1 MSPVPATH
9 PVSSPTTPAAMPD
22 YSHAPTINH
31 EHVFNTPQPIME
43 QKAQVN
49 TPHSPDRESRITLG
63 TRPLNNQEPVTP
75 IPPVNSSFPNI
86 LGAHRVS
93 STSYQE
99 PITPLP
105 TSPAFQATHTL
116 NSKEPVTPIPLSE
129 ELIPGV

>member
-1 MSPVPATH
+1 
-9 PVSSPTTPAAMPD
+9 
-22 YSHAPTINH
+22 
-31 EHVFNTPQPIME
+31 NTPQPIME

-63 TRPLNNQEPVTP
+63 ARPLNNQEPVTP

-116 NSKEPVTPIPLSE
+116 NSKEPVPPIPLSE
-129 ELIPGV
+129 ELIPGVTKTNLLSNSMVAVTTQAEKKHHARRRWTLI